1 MGMYKVH
8 HDGSHYVAKR
18 FEKNDTHIKRPRL
31 RSELSAF
38 EKDFRE
44 VYKCAAS
51 LGLRK
56 RSELKSFIL
65 DQLAA
70 EWRFLPEFEGF
81 VEREIERE
89 MLNLYNRKKRFRR
102 KAYLNE
108 WNYFVT
114 FTYDSKKMTEDQ
126 FKTRFRRC
134 LSHLHSRRGWRYMGV
149 WERGE
154 RGNRLHFHAL
164 MYIPAGEMVGTI
176 FDDEYYDKK
185 SHSRK
190 IAHRNTF
197 FDLRFGRSDFK
208 VLTPDEL
215 RHGNVMNYLLKYI
228 QKTGEKIVY
237 SRGIMSEI
245 VLSLQ
250 EEDLVCSFLNYAEF
264 YVVDPDCIWF
274 DSDVEV
280 VDSTFLDVPYVYR
293 C

>member
-1 MGMYKVH
+1 MWYKVH
-8 HDGSHYVAKR
+8 HDGSHYVAKKV
-18 FEKNDTHIKRPRL
+18 EKAVATSKQPRL
-31 RSELSAF
+31 RSVLSGF

-44 VYKCAAS
+44 VYKYATM
-51 LGLRK
+51 LGLR
-56 RSELKSFIL
+56 RRTELKRFII

-70 EWRFLPEFEGF
+70 DWRFLPTFEEKI
-81 VEREIERE
+81 EREIDRE
-89 MLNLYNRKKRFRR
+89 LLNLYKKRFRR

-114 FTYDSKKMTEDQ
+114 FTYDSKRMTEDE

-134 LSHLHSRRGWRYMGV
+134 LSNLHSRRGWRYMGV

-164 MYIPAGEMVGTI
+164 MYIPEGEMVGVL

-208 VLTPDEL
+208 RISPQEL
-215 RHGNVMNYLLKYI
+215 KHGTVMNYLLKYL
-228 QKTGEKIVY
+228 QKSGEKIVY
-237 SRGIMSEI
+237 SRGIPSE
-245 VLSLQ
+245 LELPLR
-250 EEDLVCSFLNYAEF
+250 EEDLIVSFVNYVEF
-264 YVVDPDCIWF
+264 FVVDPDVIWL
-274 DSDVEV
+274 SPDVELV
-280 VDSTFLDVPYVYR
+280 EPREMDTPYIYR

>member
-1 MGMYKVH
+1 MWYKVH
-8 HDGSHYVAKR
+8 HDGSHYVAKKV
-18 FEKNDTHIKRPRL
+18 EKAVATSKQPRL
-31 RSELSAF
+31 RSALSDF

-44 VYKCAAS
+44 VYKYVTM
-51 LGLRK
+51 LGLR
-56 RSELKSFIL
+56 RRTELKRFII

-70 EWRFLPEFEGF
+70 DWRFLPTFEEKI
-81 VEREIERE
+81 EREIDRE
-89 MLNLYNRKKRFRR
+89 LLNLYNRKKRFRR

-114 FTYDSKKMTEDQ
+114 FTYDSKKMTEDE

-164 MYIPAGEMVGTI
+164 MYIPEGEMVGVL

-190 IAHRNTF
+190 VAHRNTF

-208 VLTPDEL
+208 RITPQEL
-215 RHGNVMNYLLKYI
+215 KHGTVMNYLLKYL
-228 QKTGEKIVY
+228 QKSGEKIVY
-237 SRGIMSEI
+237 SRGIPSEHE
-245 VLSLQ
+245 LPLR
-250 EEDLVCSFLNYAEF
+250 EEDLIVSFVNYVEF
-264 YVVDPDCIWF
+264 FVVDPDAIWLNP
-274 DSDVEV
+274 DVEWV
-280 VDSTFLDVPYVYR
+280 EPREMDTPYIYR